1 MRIRAWRYSYIS
13 MLLRDTASLL
23 PNKKGSRVAM
33 DRSRSRRSSEGKW
46 LHYADPALAP
56 MCRSATGSNV
66 PVGDTVRRN
75 RELCRRR
82 QFRLPKRRIGLCVL
96 G

>member
-1 MRIRAWRYSYIS
+1 
-13 MLLRDTASLL
+13 
-23 PNKKGSRVAM
+23 VAPL
-33 DRSRSRRSSEGKW
+33 RRSGAGPYVPIRRW
-46 LHYADPALAP
+46 PLCADPALAP